1 MNELE
6 HLQEMKDNA
15 GFKESLYS
23 IEDIEKEK
31 AYLIY
36 KNQAYQDTWTG
47 DFIYTGPPEMGS

>member
-1 MNELE
+1 MDELE

-31 AYLIY
+31 AYKRKSLF
-36 KNQAYQDTWTG
+36 NL
-47 DFIYTGPPEMGS
+47 